1 MTDTA
6 DKNIPTD
13 YLLGY
18 KRACAVSQQ
27 LADKYVAHTH
37 VGDPIADEMMADLD
51 EMPRN
56 RSRRLIHEAMEGV
69 TEEALRDAP
78 ESVRDFFKDAET
90 PPEWLNYPGLAP
102 GVRMFHR
109 NSSVILVAFV
119 AAVLIEG
126 FNTNIS
132 KSFFITGKVRDQ
144 GVRRLG
150 QNNRHMIEIFLPDGM
165 YRFGDGWKLSV
176 RIRMVHARIR
186 RLLNNSEDWD
196 TEAWGTPISAA
207 HLGLAIS
214 SFSARLLMHMKTL
227 GARYNDDEARSF
239 MQIWRYSGYLMGIP
253 ESILFRD
260 ADEALRLYEIGQL
273 CEPDTPTES
282 VVMAHALINSA
293 PLLAGMIEPAER
305 RNLAKYAYRISRGL
319 IGNKM
324 ADDLMYPPLSSIG
337 AVWWF
342 KMQQRHGHILE
353 RLAPGR
359 HENSNF
365 TRFTGLLGAS
375 LFDEEGITYSL
386 PDHVYAEDS
395 SRW

>member
-1 MTDTA
+1 MVGATDMKT
-6 DKNIPTD
+6 PTD
-13 YLLGY
+13 YLPGY
-18 KRACAVSQQ
+18 QRARAVSPE

-37 VGDPIADEMMADLD
+37 VGDPIGDEMMADLD

-56 RSRRLIHEAMEGV
+56 RSRRLIHEAMESGAD
-69 TEEALRDAP
+69 EALRDAP
-78 ESVRDFFKDAET
+78 ESIRKFFKDAET
-90 PPEWLNYPGLAP
+90 PPEWLNYPEFAP

-109 NSSVILVAFV
+109 NSEVILAAFV
-119 AAVLIEG
+119 AAVLVEG

-196 TEAWGTPISAA
+196 AESWGEPISAA

-214 SFSARLLMHMKTL
+214 SFSARLLVHMKTL
-227 GARYNDDEARSF
+227 GAGYNDEEARSF
-239 MQIWRYSGYLMGIP
+239 MSIWRYSGYLMGIP

-260 ADEALRLYEIGQL
+260 AEEALRLYEIGQM

-282 VVMAHALINSA
+282 VVMAHSLINSA
-293 PLLAGMIEPAER
+293 PLLAGRIDPAER
-305 RNLAKYAYRISRGL
+305 RNLAKYVYRISRGL
-319 IGNKM
+319 IGNEM
-324 ADDLMYPPLSSIG
+324 ADDLMYPPLSSFG

-342 KMQQRHGHILE
+342 KMQQRYGHILQ
-353 RLAPGR
+353 RLAPGH

-375 LFDEEGITYSL
+375 LFDEEGIGYSL
-386 PDHVYAEDS
+386 PDHVYAEES
-395 SRW
+395 SPW